1 MTIQEMHV
9 MFRQYSQQMG
19 MQNVRAILPEQI
31 DLLINNSINDTI
43 NQIVTQ
49 NIGVT
54 NDRVITDNSK
64 LNQVNALK
72 SLYKVW
78 KGKIVLPKSK
88 TSYIASYNIPISS
101 FGEVTN
107 IQTATNAEYAKEI
120 DGKPDTKC
128 NWVDVG
134 EESLKDGDTIYSK
147 NDIVAYATKTFKN
160 HDNTGYIKIIVN
172 PIQYIYI
179 VDLSIDYKKNN
190 FNTNI
195 FPIRIVDDMYL
206 ADVVNDFI
214 LRPTFRSPVATIHDN
229 NIELYIDKPDDRLKE
244 SYTFGSDLIPND
256 IRLSYIAKPAS
267 VKFLD
272 DVGGDSVNCDLPEY
286 LHVDIVK
293 HAVELYRTA
302 VTGSIAVTQQAQEAQ
317 QRENLKN
324 NYRQGDND
332 NSNR

>member
-1 MTIQEMHV
+1 MDIQEMHV
-9 MFRQYSQQMG
+9 MFRQYAQQMG

-31 DLLINNSINDTI
+31 DLLINNSISDTI

-49 NIGVT
+49 NIGIT

-78 KGKIVLPKSK
+78 NGTVTFGDSK
-88 TSYIASYNIPISS
+88 TSYVISYELPLLGFKSAGTYLNDNVK
-101 FGEVTN
+101 E
-107 IQTATNAEYAKEI
+107 TA
-120 DGKPDTKC
+120 
-128 NWVDVG
+128 
-134 EESLKDGDTIYSK
+134 
-147 NDIVAYATKTFKN
+147 
-160 HDNTGYIKIIVN
+160 
-172 PIQYIYI
+172 IQYIYI
-179 VDLSIDYKKNN
+179 VDLSLDYIDTRTQ
-190 FNTNI
+190 FTTNI
-195 FPIRIVDDMYL
+195 FPIRIIDDMYL

-214 LRPTFRSPVATIHDN
+214 LHPTLRSPVATIHDN
-229 NIELYIDKPDDRLKE
+229 NIELYIDKADAGGSKSNHTFKGLK
-244 SYTFGSDLIPND
+244 PNKL
-256 IRLSYIAKPAS
+256 RLSYIAKPAV

-272 DVGGDSVNCDLPEY
+272 DVGGTSVDCDLPEY

-317 QRENLKN
+317 QRENLRN

>member
-1 MTIQEMHV
+1 MDIQEMHV
-9 MFRQYSQQMG
+9 MFRQYTQQMG

-43 NQIVTQ
+43 NQIITQ
-49 NIGVT
+49 NIGIT

-78 KGKIVLPKSK
+78 NSTVTFGNSK
-88 TSYIASYNIPISS
+88 TSYIISYELPLLGFKSGGTYANDKIK
-101 FGEVTN
+101 E
-107 IQTATNAEYAKEI
+107 TA
-120 DGKPDTKC
+120 
-128 NWVDVG
+128 
-134 EESLKDGDTIYSK
+134 
-147 NDIVAYATKTFKN
+147 
-160 HDNTGYIKIIVN
+160 
-172 PIQYIYI
+172 IQYIYI
-179 VDLSIDYKKNN
+179 VDLSIDYIDTKNQ
-190 FNTNI
+190 FTTNI
-195 FPIRIVDDMYL
+195 FPIRIIDDMYL

-214 LRPTFRSPVATIHDN
+214 LHPTLRSPVATIHDD
-229 NIELYIDKPDDRLKE
+229 NIELYIDKADDGGSESNHTFKHLK
-244 SYTFGSDLIPND
+244 PNKL
-256 IRLSYIAKPAS
+256 RLSYIAKPAV

-272 DVGGDSVNCDLPEY
+272 DVGGTSVDCDLPEY

-317 QRENLKN
+317 QRENLRN
-324 NYRQGDND
+324 NYRQSDND

>member
-1 MTIQEMHV
+1 MDIQEMHV
-9 MFRQYSQQMG
+9 MFRQYAQQMG

-49 NIGVT
+49 NIGIT

-78 KGKIVLPKSK
+78 NGTVTFGDSK
-88 TSYIASYNIPISS
+88 TSYVISYELPLLGFKSAGTYLNDNVK
-101 FGEVTN
+101 E
-107 IQTATNAEYAKEI
+107 TA
-120 DGKPDTKC
+120 
-128 NWVDVG
+128 
-134 EESLKDGDTIYSK
+134 
-147 NDIVAYATKTFKN
+147 
-160 HDNTGYIKIIVN
+160 
-172 PIQYIYI
+172 IQYIYI
-179 VDLSIDYKKNN
+179 VDLSLDYIDTRTQ
-190 FNTNI
+190 FTTNI
-195 FPIRIVDDMYL
+195 FPIRIIDDMYL

-214 LRPTFRSPVATIHDN
+214 LHPTLRSPVATIHDN
-229 NIELYIDKPDDRLKE
+229 NIELYIDKADTGGSKSNHTFKGLK
-244 SYTFGSDLIPND
+244 PNKL
-256 IRLSYIAKPAS
+256 RLSYIAKPAV

-272 DVGGDSVNCDLPEY
+272 DVGGTSVDCDLPEY

-317 QRENLKN
+317 QRENLRN
-324 NYRQGDND
+324 NYRQSDND

>member
-1 MTIQEMHV
+1 MTIQEMHE

-31 DLLINNSINDTI
+31 DLLINNSINDII
-43 NQIVTQ
+43 NQIITQ
-49 NIGVT
+49 NIGIT

-64 LNQVNALK
+64 LNQVNALR

-78 KGKIVLPKSK
+78 KGAITLP
-88 TSYIASYNIPISS
+88 TPNTNYIASYNIPLLGFLPGGTYNS
-101 FGEVTN
+101 GNT
-107 IQTATNAEYAKEI
+107 
-120 DGKPDTKC
+120 TK
-128 NWVDVG
+128 D
-134 EESLKDGDTIYSK
+134 S
-147 NDIVAYATKTFKN
+147 A
-160 HDNTGYIKIIVN
+160 
-172 PIQYIYI
+172 IQYIYI
-179 VDLSIDYKKNN
+179 VDLSINYSKGN
-190 FNTNI
+190 FTSNI

-206 ADVVNDFI
+206 ADIVNDF
-214 LRPTFRSPVATIHDN
+214 LLAPKLRSPVASIHDD
-229 NIELYIDKPDDRLKE
+229 NIELYIDKPDKGRTP
-244 SYTFGSDLIPND
+244 YTFDGMSVKEL
-256 IRLSYIAKPAS
+256 RLSYIAKPAV

-272 DVGGDSVNCDLPEY
+272 DLGGTSVDCDLPEY

-317 QRENLKN
+317 QRENLRN

>member
-1 MTIQEMHV
+1 MTIQEMHE

-78 KGKIVLPKSK
+78 NSKVTFGDSK
-88 TSYIASYNIPISS
+88 TSYIISYELPLLGFKSAGTYLNDSVK
-101 FGEVTN
+101 E
-107 IQTATNAEYAKEI
+107 TA
-120 DGKPDTKC
+120 
-128 NWVDVG
+128 
-134 EESLKDGDTIYSK
+134 
-147 NDIVAYATKTFKN
+147 
-160 HDNTGYIKIIVN
+160 
-172 PIQYIYI
+172 IQYIYI
-179 VDLSIDYKKNN
+179 VDLSINYYKSN
-190 FNTNI
+190 FISNI
-195 FPIRIVDDMYL
+195 FPVRIVDDMYL
-206 ADVVNDFI
+206 ADIVNDF
-214 LRPTFRSPVATIHDN
+214 LLAPKLRSPVASVHDDI
-229 NIELYIDKPDDRLKE
+229 IELYIDKPDNK
-244 SYTFGSDLIPND
+244 SNTPYTFNGMSVKEL
-256 IRLSYIAKPAS
+256 RLSYIAKPAV

-272 DVGGDSVNCDLPEY
+272 DLDGDSVNCDLPEY

-317 QRENLKN
+317 QRENLRN
-324 NYRQGDND
+324 NYRQRDND